1 MIYKVINKKNN
12 IIILLDI
19 SIIHKQIYIKIEK
32 KYYLIFSRIYNI
44 GNKIIN
50 NLIILILLL

>member
-19 SIIHKQIYIKIEK
+19 SIIHKQIYTKIEK
-32 KYYLIFSRIYNI
+32 KYYLIFSRIDNI
-44 GNKIIN
+44 ENKIIN